1 MRKIKGFTLIELLV
15 VVAIIS
21 VLIALLLPALASARD
36 QAKSAI
42 CLSNERQI
50 YLKFVEYF
58 NEYNEA
64 LPRGYTENA
73 DDSYTYW
80 VDYIKLASSQWP
92 DVEKNQGRYPSCP
105 SIPAKTYP
113 TPESIMG
120 GGVIK
125 GDYPNFTYAMNL
137 AFTEPWWK
145 VQKVDRI
152 SRPSET
158 LLIMDNMF
166 WFYSDLSQL
175 HVLAEP
181 GWPRW
186 NEQRDDR
193 HHGKTNILW
202 SDGSISAMS
211 VYKLITGKSPGAPY
225 YPLNPQLALE
235 GYYYWPVKNY
245 AEWSSQ

>member
-21 VLIALLLPALASARD
+21 VLIAMLLPALSSARD

-58 NEYNEA
+58 NEYNNE
-64 LPRGYTENA
+64 LPPGYSYDGTK
-73 DDSYTYW
+73 YTYW
-80 VDYIKLASSQWP
+80 LDYIKLASSNWA
-92 DVEKNQGRYPSCP
+92 DVEKNQGRYPPCP
-105 SIPAKTYP
+105 SIPAKKYP
-113 TPESIMG
+113 PPESIMG
-120 GGVIK
+120 GGYVK

-145 VQKVDRI
+145 VHKIDRI

-158 LLIMDNMF
+158 LLIMDNLLIF
-166 WFYSDLSQL
+166 LGDYSQF
-175 HVLAEP
+175 HVLPEP
-181 GWPRW
+181 GWSRW
-186 NEQRDDR
+186 NETRDDR

-211 VYKLITGKSPGAPY
+211 IYKLVTGKDPGRPY
-225 YPLNPQLALE
+225 PQPAVE
-235 GYYYWPVKNY
+235 GYYWWPVKNY
-245 AEWSSQ
+245 DEWASQ